1 MAIREWKSSI
11 EAAGDDKALPYQFTL
26 SVKLANPNA
35 PVDADGDG
43 IPDDPQPVEAVS
55 DPLAEP
61 NAAPVDGNAAPAP
74 AAEVPAAEAETQ
86 ATPEATDT
94 GAAS

>member
-1 MAIREWKSSI
+1 MDS
-11 EAAGDDKALPYQFTL
+11 
-26 SVKLANPNA
+26 
-35 PVDADGDG
+35 DGDG
-43 IPDDPQPVEAVS
+43 IPDDPQPVEAAA

-61 NAAPVDGNAAPAP
+61 NAAPVDGTAAPAP
-74 AAEVPAAEAETQ
+74 ATESETQ